1 MGSRKLLIITTALTF
16 LLSTLSP
23 ANANNPPRKI
33 LSGWLPDYSLAR
45 NLPTVEGNLDL
56 IRDISPFW
64 YGLTGGSSIKDKY
77 ALGKYTT
84 PKEQVIARLK
94 ANGILLLPTITD
106 DNKKFV
112 LANLLANPTS
122 RSNIVQTIKSLVLK
136 YNYDGIDLD
145 FETFYTQ
152 DGRSSWAALKPN
164 WIAFIKELSTALHD
178 QGKLLSVTTPP
189 DFAPETKRAGNW
201 IYSWAEIGPLI
212 DRLRIMAYDFSTTS
226 PGPIGPLPW
235 TEDGVK
241 YAITQ
246 MPASKVFL
254 GIPGYGRDW
263 ITKVEGVCPKDFTS
277 SVVVGAK
284 AAVVMREAP
293 NLAASNNA
301 LPTYNNT
308 HAESTFTYKKTY
320 VDPTNSASFC
330 TASRTV
336 WYPDERSYAAR
347 TNLVGKYRLGGIAVW
362 TFGMENTAAITA
374 VRDIAKSIAPDQ
386 VIGTISTDLE
396 EIGYGSTFNLTGTF
410 KLPDKTP
417 VPALN
422 VRFEIKNSSDNNW
435 RTLSAGVTDLAGV
448 IAVPVILGQKSQIR
462 LVSEGSWERTEG
474 KTIEK
479 VISVV
484 PNVSLSLPASIK
496 VATSYTVYGQVL
508 PKVAG
513 IKLVVKQNMKP
524 LGEFIT
530 DASGGFSFE
539 IKAATTGLATYQVV
553 ISAGEKNTAAIS
565 DEITILV
572 R

>member
-1 MGSRKLLIITTALTF
+1 MGSRKLSVIATALTF
-16 LLSTLSP
+16 LISSTTASL
-23 ANANNPPRKI
+23 ADNPPRRI
-33 LSGWLPDYSLAR
+33 LSGWLPDYSLVR

-64 YGLTGGSSIKDKY
+64 YGLTGETSIKDKY

-84 PKEQVIARLK
+84 PIEQVISRLK
-94 ANGILLLPTITD
+94 ANNLILLPTITD
-106 DNKKFV
+106 DNPKLV
-112 LANLLANPTS
+112 LANLLANPSS
-122 RSNIVQTIKSLVLK
+122 RTNIVQTIKALVLK

-152 DGRSSWAALKPN
+152 DGRSSWATLKPN

-189 DFAPETKRAGNW
+189 DFAPETKRAGNSVF
-201 IYSWAEIGPLI
+201 SWAEIGPLI
-212 DRLRIMAYDFSTTS
+212 DRLRIMAYDFSTTA

-235 TEDGVK
+235 SEDAVK
-241 YAITQ
+241 YAVTQ

-263 ITKVEGVCPKDFTS
+263 ITKVEGVCPKDFAS

-284 AAVVMREAP
+284 AAVVMREALT
-293 NLAASNNA
+293 LASSNNA
-301 LPTYNNT
+301 TPTYNST

-336 WYPDERSYAAR
+336 WYPDERSYTAR

-362 TFGMENTAAITA
+362 TFGMENTAAIATI
-374 VRDIAKSIAPDQ
+374 RDIAKSIAPDQ
-386 VIGTISTDLE
+386 VIGSIATDLE
-396 EIGYGSTFNLTGTF
+396 QIAYGSTFNLTGTF

-417 VPALN
+417 ISSLN
-422 VRFEIKNSSDNNW
+422 VRFEIKNSADNTW
-435 RTLSAGVTDLAGV
+435 RTLAAGVTDASGV
-448 IAVPVILGQKSQIR
+448 IAVPVIIAQKSQIR
-462 LVSEGSWERTEG
+462 LVSEGSWERLEG
-474 KTIEK
+474 KTDEK

-484 PNVSLSLPASIK
+484 PSVSLSLPASVK
-496 VATSYTVYGQVL
+496 AAATYSVTGQVL

-513 IKLVVKQNMKP
+513 IKVTVKQNGKSV
-524 LGEFIT
+524 GEFIT
-530 DASGGFSFE
+530 EASGSFTFN
-539 IKAATTGLATYQVV
+539 IAPSATGLATYQV
-553 ISAGEKNTAAIS
+553 IIAAGEKNTAGIS
-565 DEITILV
+565 DEITVLV

>member
-64 YGLTGGSSIKDKY
+64 YGLTGESSIKDKY

-122 RSNIVQTIKSLVLK
+122 RSNIVQTIKALVLK

-212 DRLRIMAYDFSTTS
+212 DRLRIMAYDFSTTL

-301 LPTYNNT
+301 LPTYNTTN
-308 HAESTFTYKKTY
+308 AESTFTYKKTY

-386 VIGTISTDLE
+386 VIGTLSTDLE

>member
-1 MGSRKLLIITTALTF
+1 MGSRKLSVIATALTF
-16 LLSTLSP
+16 LISSTTASL
-23 ANANNPPRKI
+23 ADNPPRRI
-33 LSGWLPDYSLAR
+33 LSGWLPDYSLVR

-64 YGLTGGSSIKDKY
+64 YGLTGETSIKDKY

-84 PKEQVIARLK
+84 PIEQVISRLK
-94 ANGILLLPTITD
+94 ANNLILLPTITD
-106 DNKKFV
+106 DNPKLV
-112 LANLLANPTS
+112 LANLLANPSS
-122 RSNIVQTIKSLVLK
+122 RTNIVQTIKALVLK

-152 DGRSSWAALKPN
+152 DGRSSWATLKPN

-189 DFAPETKRAGNW
+189 DFAPETKRAGNSVF
-201 IYSWAEIGPLI
+201 SWAEIGPLI
-212 DRLRIMAYDFSTTS
+212 DRLRIMAYDFSTTA

-235 TEDGVK
+235 SEDAVK
-241 YAITQ
+241 YAVTQ

-263 ITKVEGVCPKDFTS
+263 ITKVEGVCPKDFAS

-284 AAVVMREAP
+284 AAVVMREALT
-293 NLAASNNA
+293 LASSNNA
-301 LPTYNNT
+301 TPTYNST

-336 WYPDERSYAAR
+336 WYPDERSYTAR
-347 TNLVGKYRLGGIAVW
+347 TNLVGKYRLGGVAVW
-362 TFGMENTAAITA
+362 TFGMENTAAIATI
-374 VRDIAKSIAPDQ
+374 RDIAKSIAPDQ
-386 VIGTISTDLE
+386 VIGSIATDLE
-396 EIGYGSTFNLTGTF
+396 QIAYGSTFNLTGTF

-417 VPALN
+417 ISSLN
-422 VRFEIKNSSDNNW
+422 VRFEIKNSADNTW
-435 RTLSAGVTDLAGV
+435 RTLAAGVTDASGV
-448 IAVPVILGQKSQIR
+448 IAVPVIIAQKSQIR
-462 LVSEGSWERTEG
+462 LVSEGSWERLEG
-474 KTIEK
+474 KTDEK

-484 PNVSLSLPASIK
+484 PSVSLSLPASVK
-496 VATSYTVYGQVL
+496 AAATYSVTGQVL

-513 IKLVVKQNMKP
+513 IKVTVKQNGKS

-530 DASGGFSFE
+530 EASGSFTFN
-539 IKAATTGLATYQVV
+539 IAPSATGLATYQV
-553 ISAGEKNTAAIS
+553 IIAAGEKNTAGIS
-565 DEITILV
+565 DEITVLV

>member
-64 YGLTGGSSIKDKY
+64 YGLTGESSIKDKY

-94 ANGILLLPTITD
+94 ANGVLLLPTITD
-106 DNKKFV
+106 DNNKLV

-122 RSNIVQTIKSLVLK
+122 RSNIVQTIKALVLK

-301 LPTYNNT
+301 LPTYNTTN
-308 HAESTFTYKKTY
+308 AESTFTYKKTY

-386 VIGTISTDLE
+386 VIGTLSTDLE

-422 VRFEIKNSSDNNW
+422 IRFEIKNSSDTNW

>member
-64 YGLTGGSSIKDKY
+64 YGLTGESSIKDKY

-122 RSNIVQTIKSLVLK
+122 RSNIVQTIKALVLK

-301 LPTYNNT
+301 LPTYNTTN
-308 HAESTFTYKKTY
+308 AESTFTYKKTY

-386 VIGTISTDLE
+386 VIGTLSTDLE

>member
-122 RSNIVQTIKSLVLK
+122 RSNIVQTIKALVLK

>member
-122 RSNIVQTIKSLVLK
+122 RSNIVQTIKALVLK

-496 VATSYTVYGQVL
+496 VATSYMVSGQVL

>member
-64 YGLTGGSSIKDKY
+64 YGLTGASSIKDKY

-106 DNKKFV
+106 DNNKLV

-301 LPTYNNT
+301 LPTYNTTN
-308 HAESTFTYKKTY
+308 AESTFTYKKTY

-386 VIGTISTDLE
+386 VIGTLSTDLE

-448 IAVPVILGQKSQIR
+448 IAFPVILGQKSQFR

-513 IKLVVKQNMKP
+513 IKLVVKQNKKP
-524 LGEFIT
+524 LGEFTT

-539 IKAATTGLATYQVV
+539 IKVATTGLATYQVV
-553 ISAGEKNTAAIS
+553 ISAGDKNTAAIS

>member
-64 YGLTGGSSIKDKY
+64 YGLTGENSIKDKY

-106 DNKKFV
+106 DNNKLV

-122 RSNIVQTIKSLVLK
+122 RSNIVQTIKALVLK

-301 LPTYNNT
+301 LPTYNTTN
-308 HAESTFTYKKTY
+308 AESTFTYKKTY

-386 VIGTISTDLE
+386 VIGTLSTDLE

-417 VPALN
+417 VSALN

>member
-1 MGSRKLLIITTALTF
+1 MGSRKLSVIATALTF
-16 LLSTLSP
+16 LISSTTASL
-23 ANANNPPRKI
+23 ADNPPRRI

-64 YGLTGGSSIKDKY
+64 YGLTGETSIKDKY

-84 PKEQVIARLK
+84 PIEQVISRLK
-94 ANGILLLPTITD
+94 ANNLILLPTITD
-106 DNKKFV
+106 DNPKLV
-112 LANLLANPTS
+112 LANLLANPSS
-122 RSNIVQTIKSLVLK
+122 RTNIVQTIKALVLK

-152 DGRSSWAALKPN
+152 DGRSSWATLKPN

-189 DFAPETKRAGNW
+189 DFAPETKRAGNSVF
-201 IYSWAEIGPLI
+201 SWAEIGPLI
-212 DRLRIMAYDFSTTS
+212 DRLRIMAYDFSTTA

-235 TEDGVK
+235 SEDAVK
-241 YAITQ
+241 YAVTQ

-263 ITKVEGVCPKDFTS
+263 ITKVEGVCPKDFAS

-284 AAVVMREAP
+284 AAVVMREALT
-293 NLAASNNA
+293 LASSNNA
-301 LPTYNNT
+301 TPTYNST

-336 WYPDERSYAAR
+336 WYPDERSYTAR

-362 TFGMENTAAITA
+362 TFGMENTAAIATI
-374 VRDIAKSIAPDQ
+374 RDIAKSIAPDQ
-386 VIGTISTDLE
+386 VIGSIATDLE
-396 EIGYGSTFNLTGTF
+396 QIAYGSTFNLTGTF

-417 VPALN
+417 ISSLN
-422 VRFEIKNSSDNNW
+422 VRFEIKNSADNTW
-435 RTLSAGVTDLAGV
+435 RTLAAGVTDASGV
-448 IAVPVILGQKSQIR
+448 IAVPVIIAQKSQIR
-462 LVSEGSWERTEG
+462 LVSEGSWERLEG
-474 KTIEK
+474 KTDEK

-484 PNVSLSLPASIK
+484 PSVSLSLPASVK
-496 VATSYTVYGQVL
+496 AAATYSVTGQVL

-513 IKLVVKQNMKP
+513 IKVTVKQNGKSV
-524 LGEFIT
+524 GEFIT
-530 DASGGFSFE
+530 EASGSFTFN
-539 IKAATTGLATYQVV
+539 IAPSATGLATYPV
-553 ISAGEKNTAAIS
+553 IIAAGEKNTAGIS
-565 DEITILV
+565 DEITVLV

>member
-1 MGSRKLLIITTALTF
+1 MRSHKLVIILSVFTF
-16 LLSTLSP
+16 AVSTLTP

-33 LSGWLPDYSLAR
+33 LSGWLPDYSLSR

-64 YGLTGGSSIKDKY
+64 YGLTGESTIKDKY

-94 ANGILLLPTITD
+94 ANGLLLLPTITD
-106 DNKKFV
+106 DTKKLV

-122 RSNIVQTIKSLVLK
+122 RTNIVQSIKALVLK

-145 FETFYTQ
+145 FEVFYTQ
-152 DGRSSWAALKPN
+152 DGRSTWPVLKPN
-164 WIAFIKELSTALHD
+164 WIIFIKELSTVLHE

-189 DFAPETKRAGNW
+189 DFAPETKRAGNSV
-201 IYSWAEIGPLI
+201 YSWAEIGPYI
-212 DRLRIMAYDFSTTS
+212 DRLRIMAYDFSTVT

-235 TEDGVK
+235 SEDAVK
-241 YAITQ
+241 HAVTQ

-284 AAVVMREAP
+284 AAVVMREAAA
-293 NLAASNNA
+293 LAASNNA
-301 LPTYNNT
+301 PITYNST
-308 HAESTFTYKKTY
+308 HAESTFKYRKTY
-320 VDPTNSASFC
+320 VDPSNSASFC

-336 WYPDERSYAAR
+336 WFPDEKSYAAR

-362 TFGMENTAAITA
+362 TFGMENAAAITV

-386 VIGTISTDLE
+386 VMGEIATDLE
-396 EIGYGSTFNLTGTF
+396 QIAYGAAFNLTGSF

-417 VPALN
+417 VASLN
-422 VRFEIKNSSDNNW
+422 VRFEIKNSSDSNW
-435 RTLSAGVTDLAGV
+435 RTLAMGVTDAAGV
-448 IAVPVILGQKSQIR
+448 ITTPVIVGQKSEIR
-462 LVSEGSWERTEG
+462 LVSESSWERSEG
-474 KTIEK
+474 KTPVK
-479 VISVV
+479 MISVI
-484 PNVSLSLPASIK
+484 PKLRLDLPSSIK
-496 VATSYTVYGQVL
+496 ANTNYVVSGQLL
-508 PKVAG
+508 PKIIA
-513 IKLVVKQNMKP
+513 IKVTVKENGKS
-524 LGEFIT
+524 LGEFTT
-530 DASGGFSFE
+530 DANGAFTFN
-539 IKAATTGLATYQVV
+539 IKPAAAGVSTYQVV
-553 ISAGEKNTAAIS
+553 ITDSDKNISGVS
-565 DEITILV
+565 DEISVLV

>member
-64 YGLTGGSSIKDKY
+64 YGLTGESTIKDKY

-106 DNKKFV
+106 DNNKLV

-122 RSNIVQTIKSLVLK
+122 RSNIVQTIKALVLK

-301 LPTYNNT
+301 LPTYNTTN
-308 HAESTFTYKKTY
+308 AESTFTYKKTY

-386 VIGTISTDLE
+386 VIGTLSTDLE

-448 IAVPVILGQKSQIR
+448 IAFPIILGQKSQIR

-513 IKLVVKQNMKP
+513 IKLVVKQNMKS

>member
-1 MGSRKLLIITTALTF
+1 MRLHKLVIILSVFTF
-16 LLSTLSP
+16 AVSTLTP
-23 ANANNPPRKI
+23 ANADNPPRRI

-64 YGLTGGSSIKDKY
+64 YGLTGESIIKDKY

-94 ANGILLLPTITD
+94 ANGLLLLPTITD
-106 DNKKFV
+106 DTNKLV

-122 RSNIVQTIKSLVLK
+122 RTNIVQSIKALVLK

-145 FETFYTQ
+145 FEVFYTQ
-152 DGRSSWAALKPN
+152 DGRSTWPALKPN
-164 WIAFIKELSTALHD
+164 WIIFIKELSSVLHE

-189 DFAPETKRAGNW
+189 DFAPETKRAGNSV
-201 IYSWAEIGPLI
+201 YSWAEIGPYI
-212 DRLRIMAYDFSTTS
+212 DRLRIMAYDFSTVT

-235 TEDGVK
+235 SEDAVK
-241 YAITQ
+241 YAVTQ

-284 AAVVMREAP
+284 AAVVMREAAA
-293 NLAASNNA
+293 LAASNNA
-301 LPTYNNT
+301 PITYNST
-308 HAESTFTYKKTY
+308 QAESTFTYRKTY

-336 WYPDERSYAAR
+336 WFPDEKSYAAR

-362 TFGMENTAAITA
+362 TFGMENAAAITV

-386 VIGTISTDLE
+386 VMGEIATDLE
-396 EIGYGSTFNLTGTF
+396 QIAYGAAFNLTGTF

-417 VPALN
+417 VASLN
-422 VRFEIKNSSDNNW
+422 VRFEIKNSSDSNW
-435 RTLSAGVTDLAGV
+435 RTLAMGVTDAAGV
-448 IAVPVILGQKSQIR
+448 IATPVMVGQKSEIR
-462 LVSEGSWERTEG
+462 LVSESSWERSEG
-474 KTIEK
+474 KTPVKTIL
-479 VISVV
+479 VI
-484 PNVSLSLPASIK
+484 PKLRLDLPSSIK
-496 VATSYTVYGQVL
+496 ANTNYAVSGQLL
-508 PKVAG
+508 PKFDA
-513 IKLVVKQNMKP
+513 IKLTVKENGKS
-524 LGEFIT
+524 LGGLTT
-530 DASGGFSFE
+530 DANGAFTFN
-539 IKAATTGLATYQVV
+539 IKPVTPGVSTYQVV
-553 ISAGEKNTAAIS
+553 ITESGKNISGVS
-565 DEITILV
+565 DEISVLV

>member
-64 YGLTGGSSIKDKY
+64 YGLTGESSIKDKY

-106 DNKKFV
+106 DNNKLV

-122 RSNIVQTIKSLVLK
+122 RSNIVQTIKALVLK

-301 LPTYNNT
+301 LPTYNTTN
-308 HAESTFTYKKTY
+308 AESTFTYKKTY

-386 VIGTISTDLE
+386 VIGTLSTDLE

-448 IAVPVILGQKSQIR
+448 IAFPIILGQKSQIR

>member
-64 YGLTGGSSIKDKY
+64 YGLTGESSIKDKY

-106 DNKKFV
+106 DNNKLV

-122 RSNIVQTIKSLVLK
+122 RSNIVQTIKALVLK

-301 LPTYNNT
+301 LPTYNTTN
-308 HAESTFTYKKTY
+308 AESTFTYKKTY

-386 VIGTISTDLE
+386 VIGTLSTDLE

-422 VRFEIKNSSDNNW
+422 IRFEIKNSSDTNW

-508 PKVAG
+508 PKVSG
-513 IKLVVKQNMKP
+513 IKLVVKQNTKS

>member
-64 YGLTGGSSIKDKY
+64 YGLTGESSIKDKY

-94 ANGILLLPTITD
+94 ANGVLLLPTITD

-301 LPTYNNT
+301 LPTYNTTN
-308 HAESTFTYKKTY
+308 AESTFTYKKTY

-386 VIGTISTDLE
+386 VIGTLSTDLE

-448 IAVPVILGQKSQIR
+448 IAFPVILGQKSQFR

>member
-64 YGLTGGSSIKDKY
+64 YGLTGESSIKDKY

-106 DNKKFV
+106 DNNKLV

-301 LPTYNNT
+301 LPTYNTTN
-308 HAESTFTYKKTY
+308 AESTFTYKKTY

-386 VIGTISTDLE
+386 VIGTLSTDLE

-448 IAVPVILGQKSQIR
+448 IAFPVILGQKSQFR

-513 IKLVVKQNMKP
+513 IKLVVKQNKKP
-524 LGEFIT
+524 LGEFTT

-539 IKAATTGLATYQVV
+539 IKVATTGLATYQVV
-553 ISAGEKNTAAIS
+553 ISAGDKNTAAIS

>member
-1 MGSRKLLIITTALTF
+1 MGSRKLSVIATALTF
-16 LLSTLSP
+16 LISSTTASL
-23 ANANNPPRKI
+23 ADNPPRRI

-64 YGLTGGSSIKDKY
+64 YGLTGETSIKDKY

-84 PKEQVIARLK
+84 PIEQVISRLK
-94 ANGILLLPTITD
+94 ANNLILLPTITD
-106 DNKKFV
+106 DNPKLV
-112 LANLLANPTS
+112 LANLLANPSS
-122 RSNIVQTIKSLVLK
+122 RTNIVQTIKALVLK

-152 DGRSSWAALKPN
+152 DGRSSWATLKPN

-189 DFAPETKRAGNW
+189 DFAPETKRAGNSVF
-201 IYSWAEIGPLI
+201 SWAEIGPLI
-212 DRLRIMAYDFSTTS
+212 DRLRIMAYDFSTTA

-235 TEDGVK
+235 SEDAVK
-241 YAITQ
+241 YAVTQ

-263 ITKVEGVCPKDFTS
+263 ITKVEGVCPKDFAS

-284 AAVVMREAP
+284 AAVVMREALT
-293 NLAASNNA
+293 LASSNNA
-301 LPTYNNT
+301 TPTYNST

-330 TASRTV
+330 IASRTV
-336 WYPDERSYAAR
+336 WYPDERSYTAR

-362 TFGMENTAAITA
+362 TFGMENTAAIATI
-374 VRDIAKSIAPDQ
+374 RDIAKSIAPDQ
-386 VIGTISTDLE
+386 VIGSIATDLE
-396 EIGYGSTFNLTGTF
+396 QIAYGSTFNLTGTF

-417 VPALN
+417 ISSLN
-422 VRFEIKNSSDNNW
+422 VRFEIKNSADNTW
-435 RTLSAGVTDLAGV
+435 RTLAAGVTDASGV
-448 IAVPVILGQKSQIR
+448 IAVPVIIAQKSQIR
-462 LVSEGSWERTEG
+462 LVSEGSWERLEG
-474 KTIEK
+474 KTDEK

-484 PNVSLSLPASIK
+484 PSVSLSLPASVK
-496 VATSYTVYGQVL
+496 AAATYSVTGQVL

-513 IKLVVKQNMKP
+513 IKVTVKQNGKS

-530 DASGGFSFE
+530 EASGSFTFN
-539 IKAATTGLATYQVV
+539 IAPSATGLATYQV
-553 ISAGEKNTAAIS
+553 IIAAGEKNTAGIS
-565 DEITILV
+565 DEITVLV

>member
-64 YGLTGGSSIKDKY
+64 YGLTGENSIKDKY

-301 LPTYNNT
+301 LPTYNTTN
-308 HAESTFTYKKTY
+308 AESTFTYKKTY

-386 VIGTISTDLE
+386 VIGTLSTDLE

-513 IKLVVKQNMKP
+513 IKLVVKQNKKP

>member
-1 MGSRKLLIITTALTF
+1 MRSHKLLIVATSFIL
-16 LLSTLSP
+16 LLSSLTP
-23 ANANNPPRKI
+23 ANADNPPRKI

-64 YGLTGGSSIKDKY
+64 YGLTGETTIKDKY
-77 ALGKYTT
+77 AIGKYTT
-84 PKEQVIARLK
+84 PIEQVIARLK
-94 ANGILLLPTITD
+94 ANGLLLLPTITD
-106 DNKKFV
+106 DNPKLV
-112 LANLLANPTS
+112 LANLLANPNS
-122 RSNIVQTIKSLVLK
+122 RTNIVQTIKSLVIK

-152 DGRSSWAALKPN
+152 DGRSSWVTLKPN

-189 DFAPETKRAGNW
+189 DFAPETKRAGNSV
-201 IYSWAEIGPLI
+201 YSWAEIGPLI

-235 TEDGVK
+235 SEDAVK
-241 YAITQ
+241 YAVTQ
-246 MPASKVFL
+246 MPASKVYL

-263 ITKVEGVCPKDFTS
+263 ITKVDGVCPKDFAT

-284 AAVVMREAP
+284 AAVIMREA
-293 NLAASNNA
+293 LALATSNNA
-301 LPTYNNT
+301 TPTYSDLN
-308 HAESTFTYKKTY
+308 AESTFTYKKTY

-336 WYPDERSYAAR
+336 WYPDERSYTAR

-362 TFGMENTAAITA
+362 TFGMENAAAITTI
-374 VRDIAKSIAPDQ
+374 RDIAKSIAPDQ
-386 VIGTISTDLE
+386 VLGTITTDLE
-396 EIGYGSTFNLTGTF
+396 QIGYGSAFNLTGTF

-417 VPALN
+417 IPSLN
-422 VRFEIKNSSDNNW
+422 VRFEIKNSTDNTW
-435 RTLSAGVTDLAGV
+435 RTLAAGVTDVTGV
-448 IAVPVILGQKSQIR
+448 IAVPVIIAQKSQVR
-462 LVSEGSWERTEG
+462 LVSEGSWERLEG
-474 KTIEK
+474 KTGEK

-484 PNVSLSLPASIK
+484 PSVSLSLPASVK
-496 VATSYTVYGQVL
+496 VATTYAVTGQVI
-508 PKVAG
+508 PKVGG
-513 IKLVVKQNMKP
+513 IKLTVKQNGKS
-524 LGEFIT
+524 LGDFIT
-530 DASGGFSFE
+530 DTTGSFTFN
-539 IKAATTGLATYQVV
+539 IAPTATGLASYQVL
-553 ISAGEKNTAAIS
+553 IAAGEKNTAGVS

>member
-1 MGSRKLLIITTALTF
+1 MRSHKLAIILSVFTF
-16 LLSTLSP
+16 AVSTLTP
-23 ANANNPPRKI
+23 ANANNPPRRI
-33 LSGWLPDYSLAR
+33 LSGWLPDYSLSR

-64 YGLTGGSSIKDKY
+64 YGLTGESTIKDKY

-94 ANGILLLPTITD
+94 ANGLLLLPTITD
-106 DNKKFV
+106 DTNKLV

-122 RSNIVQTIKSLVLK
+122 RTNIVQSIKSLVLK

-145 FETFYTQ
+145 FEVFYTQ
-152 DGRSSWAALKPN
+152 DGRSTWPALKPN
-164 WIAFIKELSTALHD
+164 WIIFIKELSSVLHE

-189 DFAPETKRAGNW
+189 DFAPETKRAGNSV
-201 IYSWAEIGPLI
+201 YSWAEIGPYI
-212 DRLRIMAYDFSTTS
+212 DRLRIMAYDFSTVT

-235 TEDGVK
+235 SEDAVK
-241 YAITQ
+241 HAVTQ

-284 AAVVMREAP
+284 AAVVMREAAA
-293 NLAASNNA
+293 LAASNNA
-301 LPTYNNT
+301 PITYNST
-308 HAESTFTYKKTY
+308 HAESTFTYRKTY

-336 WYPDERSYAAR
+336 WFPDEKSYAAR

-362 TFGMENTAAITA
+362 TFGMENAAAITV

-386 VIGTISTDLE
+386 VMGEIATDLE
-396 EIGYGSTFNLTGTF
+396 QIAYGAAFNLTGTF

-417 VPALN
+417 VASLN
-422 VRFEIKNSSDNNW
+422 VRFEIKNSSDSNW
-435 RTLSAGVTDLAGV
+435 RTLAMGVTDAAGV
-448 IAVPVILGQKSQIR
+448 ITAPVIVGQKSEIR
-462 LVSEGSWERTEG
+462 LVSESSWERSEG
-474 KTIEK
+474 KTPVK
-479 VISVV
+479 MISVI
-484 PNVSLSLPASIK
+484 PKLRLDLPSSIK
-496 VATSYTVYGQVL
+496 ANTNYAVSGQLV
-508 PKVAG
+508 PKIIA
-513 IKLVVKQNMKP
+513 IKLTVKENGKS
-524 LGEFIT
+524 LGEFTT
-530 DASGGFSFE
+530 DANGAFTFNT
-539 IKAATTGLATYQVV
+539 KPAAAGVSTYQVV
-553 ISAGEKNTAAIS
+553 ITESGKSISGVS
-565 DEITILV
+565 DEISVLV

>member
-1 MGSRKLLIITTALTF
+1 MGSRKFLIISTALSF
-16 LLSTLSP
+16 LLSTLAP

-45 NLPTVEGNLDL
+45 NLPSVEGNLDL

-64 YGLTGGSSIKDKY
+64 YGLTGENSIKDKY

-112 LANLLANPTS
+112 LANLLANPAS
-122 RSNIVQTIKSLVLK
+122 RSNIVQTIKALVLK

-201 IYSWAEIGPLI
+201 VYSWAEIGPLI
-212 DRLRIMAYDFSTTS
+212 DRLRIMAYDFSTRS
-226 PGPIGPLPW
+226 PGPIGPLAW

-301 LPTYNNT
+301 LPTYNTT

-386 VIGTISTDLE
+386 VIGTIATDLE

-422 VRFEIKNSSDNNW
+422 VRFEIKNSGDSNW
-435 RTLSAGVTDLAGV
+435 RTLSAGVTDAAGV

-474 KTIEK
+474 KTAEK
-479 VISVV
+479 AISVI

-496 VATSYTVYGQVL
+496 VATSYTVFGQVL

-513 IKLVVKQNMKP
+513 IKVVVKQSGKS
-524 LGEFIT
+524 LGEFVT
-530 DASGGFSFE
+530 DASGGFTFE
-539 IKAATTGLATYQVV
+539 TKAASTGLATYQVV
-553 ISAGEKNTAAIS
+553 IPAGEKNTAAIS

>member
-64 YGLTGGSSIKDKY
+64 YGLTGESSIKDKY

-94 ANGILLLPTITD
+94 ANGVLLLPTITD

-201 IYSWAEIGPLI
+201 VYSWAEIGPFI

-301 LPTYNNT
+301 LPTYNTTN
-308 HAESTFTYKKTY
+308 AESTFTYKKTY

-386 VIGTISTDLE
+386 VIGTLSTDLE

-448 IAVPVILGQKSQIR
+448 IAFPIILGQKSQIR

-513 IKLVVKQNMKP
+513 IKLVVKQNKKP

-539 IKAATTGLATYQVV
+539 IKAATTGLSTYQVV
-553 ISAGEKNTAAIS
+553 IPAGEKNTAAIS